1 MKRKENAGEKNS
13 QTGNKAYRFRI
24 EPNAEQKILFAKTF
38 GCVRFIYN
46 RMLADKIEHYK
57 KTKSMLNTTPAQYK
71 GEFEWLKEVDSLALA
86 NAQQNLQRAYGN
98 FFRNPAVGF
107 PRFQSKKE
115 HRDSYT
121 TNNQKET
128 VALKGGYLRLPKVG
142 NVRIRQH
149 REVPEE
155 YRLKSATITKT
166 PSGKY
171 YASILYEYE
180 LPRNPERK
188 EAEAVVGLDYSLESF
203 YVDSNGKRN
212 GYPGSY
218 RACQKKLAWE
228 QRKLSHMEK
237 GSKNREKQRIRIA
250 RLHEKISNQRKDFL
264 HKESRQITN
273 AWDCVCI
280 EDLDLKEMAGK
291 EHHGK
296 SVSDTGWGMFTTFL
310 SYKLQ
315 EAGKR
320 LIRVDRYYPSSQ
332 LCSACGYQNQ
342 ETKDVSV
349 RTWICPGCGAN
360 HDRDW
365 NAAKNIRKEGIRL
378 MKKELA

>member
-1 MKRKENAGEKNS
+1 MRRKEERGEKKI

-24 EPNAEQKILFAKTF
+24 EPNAEQKNLFAKTF

-46 RMLADKIEHYK
+46 RMLGDKIEHYK
-57 KTKSMLNTTPAQYK
+57 NTKSMLNTTPAQYK
-71 GEFEWLKEVDSLALA
+71 DEFEWLKEVDSLALA

-98 FFRNPAVGF
+98 FFRNPEVGF
-107 PRFQSKKE
+107 PKFKSKKE

-121 TNNQKET
+121 TNNQKGT
-128 VALKGGYLRLPKVG
+128 VTLDGGYLKLPKVG
-142 NVRIRQH
+142 KVKIRQH

-155 YRLKSATITKT
+155 YRLKSVTITKT

-171 YASILYEYE
+171 YASILYEYDLLQKIE
-180 LPRNPERK
+180 KK
-188 EAEAVVGLDYSLESF
+188 EAEFIIGLDYSLESF
-203 YVDSNGKRN
+203 YVDSNGRSK
-212 GYPGSY
+212 GYPKYY
-218 RACQKKLAWE
+218 RVCQEKLAWE

-237 GSKNREKQRIRIA
+237 GSKNREKQRIKIA

-273 AWDCVCI
+273 DWDCVCI

-310 SYKLQ
+310 NYKLQ
-315 EAGKR
+315 EMGKC
-320 LIRVDRYYPSSQ
+320 LIHVDRYYPSSQ
-332 LCSACGYQNQ
+332 LCSECGYKNK

-349 RTWICPGCGAN
+349 RKWICPKCKAE

-378 MKKELA
+378 MKMELA